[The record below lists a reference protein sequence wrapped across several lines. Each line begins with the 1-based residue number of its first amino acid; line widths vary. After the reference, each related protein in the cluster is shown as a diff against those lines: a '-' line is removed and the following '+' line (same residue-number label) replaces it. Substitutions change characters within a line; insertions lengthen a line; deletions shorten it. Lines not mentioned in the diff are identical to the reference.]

1 MIRKSNGITTLAAV
15 VSLTVL
21 LASCAIVPSGEE
33 PETPTESESSGPAAD
48 QSESTGSGTR
58 ESGDDAEQ
66 MSDRFE
72 TEDEARQARAEAEA
86 EREAAERAEEEAAE
100 REAAER
106 AEEQAAEREAAE
118 QAAAQE
124 AERAEASA
132 RAEREAAEREA
143 AEAAARAEAEREAA
157 ERAEREEA
165 EAQAQREAAEQAA
178 TEEAAG
184 AAEAEAQAEAQAEAE
199 AEAEEAT
206 TAQAGDGADEGADEA
221 DSAADEDEPGPADRA
236 DAEMASADAGDAVEA
251 AEDPIVA
258 DSDADTIIPRTE
270 ENIARLG
277 EDLTPMGSIRAGN
290 EDGTI
295 PAWDGGL
302 RREDW
307 PEGYQVGDRHP
318 DPFADDEPLFTIT
331 GENYQEYSDRLSAGQ
346 VALFERYPETY
357 FMKVYPSRRS
367 ASFPERIYEATIDNA
382 STGRLVAEGEGVT
395 DVYEGF
401 PFPLAQNAYELMWN
415 HKLKYKGIGGAR
427 YNNQVVPTSGGNF
440 QLIKLREELLGLYY
454 QEGMRIED
462 TNNILLYFF
471 QEVESP
477 ARLAGNILLV
487 HETLNQLEQP
497 RQAWIY
503 NPGQRRV
510 RRAPNVAYDNPG
522 TASDGL
528 RTNDMTD
535 MFNGAMDRYNW
546 EVVGKK
552 EMYIPYNS
560 YAAHSGDITPDDLVR
575 PGHLNPEHMRY
586 ELHRVWIVEADLK
599 EGTRHIHPR
608 RTFYLDEDS
617 YQIALTDHYD
627 QRGEL
632 WRVSEAHTI
641 NYYELPTYW
650 SSILSHMDLQSG
662 RYVATGLDNQDPVP
676 SFNVE
681 LSPSNYTPQAL
692 RTRGRR

>member
-1 MIRKSNGITTLAAV
+1 MTDKDITYRLKIFAAV
-15 VSLTVL
+15 LALAVL
-21 LASCAIVPSGEE
+21 VGCGTSPVADEEAAADEEASMSDSF
-33 PETPTESESSGPAAD
+33 ESE
-48 QSESTGSGTR
+48 R
-58 ESGDDAEQ
+58 AEA
-66 MSDRFE
+66 
-72 TEDEARQARAEAEA
+72 EAERQAAEEEAARREAEA
-86 EREAAERAEEEAAE
+86 EREAAERAAAEEAARREAEAE
-100 REAAER
+100 REAAEEAAAR
-106 AEEQAAEREAAE
+106 RAAEEEAARQAAEEEAARREAEAEREAAGQAAAEEAARQEAEAQAAAEEAERQAAEEEAARQEAEREAAE
-118 QAAAQE
+118 QAAAEE
-124 AERAEASA
+124 AER
-132 RAEREAAEREA
+132 RAAEE
-143 AEAAARAEAEREAA
+143 
-157 ERAEREEA
+157 
-165 EAQAQREAAEQAA
+165 QAAAEQA
-178 TEEAAG
+178 
-184 AAEAEAQAEAQAEAE
+184 EAEQAS
-199 AEAEEAT
+199 
-206 TAQAGDGADEGADEA
+206 DSADE
-221 DSAADEDEPGPADRA
+221 SAAFVNLEDAPD
-236 DAEMASADAGDAVEA
+236 
-251 AEDPIVA
+251 
-258 DSDADTIIPRTE
+258 IIPRTP
-270 ENIARLG
+270 ENIERLG
-277 EDLTPMGSIRAGN
+277 QDLTPMGSIRAGN

-302 RREDW
+302 TREDW
-307 PEGYQVGDRHP
+307 PAGYQPGDRHP
-318 DPFADDEPLFTIT
+318 DPYPDDEPLFTIT
-331 GENYQEYSDRLSAGQ
+331 GDNYQEYADRLSAGQ
-346 VALFERYPETY
+346 IAVFERYPETY
-357 FMKVYPSRRS
+357 YMKVYPTRRS
-367 ASFPERIYEATIDNA
+367 ASFPERIYQKTRENA
-382 STGRLVAEGEGVT
+382 ETGRLVANGEGVA
-395 DVYEGF
+395 DVAEGF
-401 PFPLAQNAYELMWN
+401 PFALPQNAYELIWN

-427 YNNQVVPTSGGNF
+427 YNNQVVPTSSGNF
-440 QLIKLREELLGLYY
+440 QLIRLREELLGLYY
-454 QEGMRIED
+454 KEGMTLEE

-487 HETLNQLEQP
+487 HETLNQIEQP

-535 MFNGAMDRYNW
+535 MFNGAMDRYDW
-546 EVVGKK
+546 EIVGKK

-560 YAAHSGDITPDDLVR
+560 YDVHSGDLTADDIVR
-575 PGHLNPEHMRY
+575 PGHLNPEYMRY
-586 ELHRVWIVEADLK
+586 ELHRVWIVEANLK

-627 QRGEL
+627 QRGNL

-650 SSILSHMDLQSG
+650 SSMLSHMDLQSG

>member
-1 MIRKSNGITTLAAV
+1 MIRTFNSIMTLAAA
-15 VSLTVL
+15 VSMTVL
-21 LASCAIVPSGEE
+21 LASCATFQSGEE
-33 PETPTESESSGPAAD
+33 PEAPTESSAPAGD
-48 QSESTGSGTR
+48 QTDAGSAETR
-58 ESGDDAEQ
+58 GDDDDE
-66 MSDRFE
+66 MRDRFE
-72 TEDEARQARAEAEA
+72 SESEGETQEARAQARREAEEQAA
-86 EREAAERAEEEAAE
+86 EEEAAREAAERA
-100 REAAER
+100 AAER
-106 AEEQAAEREAAE
+106 AEAE
-118 QAAAQE
+118 E
-124 AERAEASA
+124 AERAEAQA

-143 AEAAARAEAEREAA
+143 AEAAARAEAEREAEAERRAAEEA
-157 ERAEREEA
+157 ERAEA
-165 EAQAQREAAEQAA
+165 EAQAQREAAERAA
-178 TEEAAG
+178 AQEAAG
-184 AAEAEAQAEAQAEAE
+184 AQNGADADE
-199 AEAEEAT
+199 T
-206 TAQAGDGADEGADEA
+206 STAQAGSGADEA
-221 DSAADEDEPGPADRA
+221 AVEEEDAAVEEEEQALAERA
-236 DAEMASADAGDAVEA
+236 DAEMDSTESDAVGEA
-251 AEDPIVA
+251 TENPVTATS
-258 DSDADTIIPRTE
+258 DSDFILARTE

-277 EDLTPMGSIRAGN
+277 DDLTPMGSIRAGN

-302 RREDW
+302 TREDW
-307 PEGYQVGDRHP
+307 PQGYQIGNRHP
-318 DPFADDEPLFTIT
+318 DPFAEDEPLFTIT
-331 GENYQEYSDRLSAGQ
+331 GDNYQDYADRLSAGQ
-346 VALFERYPETY
+346 VALFERYPDTY

-382 STGRLVAEGEGVT
+382 ATGQLVADGEGVT

-401 PFPLAQNAYELMWN
+401 PFPLPQNAYELMWN

-427 YNNQVVPTSGGNF
+427 YNNQVVPTGSGNF

-454 QEGMRIED
+454 QEGTSIED

-535 MFNGAMDRYNW
+535 MFNGAMDRYDW
-546 EVVGKK
+546 EIVEKK

-560 YAAHSGDITPDDLVR
+560 YGAHSGDVTPDDLVR

-586 ELHRVWIVEADLK
+586 ELHRVWVIEANLK
-599 EGTRHIHPR
+599 DGTRHTHPR

-676 SFNVE
+676 SFNVK